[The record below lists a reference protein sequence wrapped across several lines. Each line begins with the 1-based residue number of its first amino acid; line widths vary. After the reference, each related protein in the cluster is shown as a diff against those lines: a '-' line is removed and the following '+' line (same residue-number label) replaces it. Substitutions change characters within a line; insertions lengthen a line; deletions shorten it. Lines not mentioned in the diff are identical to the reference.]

1 MGAGRVQNAQMVEEL
16 SDSTLD
22 ERHLHLRRPRSTRQR
37 SFPQAMRMMSD
48 GHGIP
53 IRAYGSEFEV

>member
-1 MGAGRVQNAQMVEEL
+1 MVEEL
-16 SDSTLD
+16 WNFTLD
-22 ERHLHLRRPRSTRQR
+22 ERHLHLRRPRSSCQR
-37 SFPQAMRMMSD
+37 SFPQAMLMMSD

>member
-1 MGAGRVQNAQMVEEL
+1 MVEEL

-22 ERHLHLRRPRSTRQR
+22 ERHLELRRPRSTRQR

-48 GHGIP
+48 GHGTQ
-53 IRAYGSEFEV
+53 IRAYVSEFEV